1 MQNVN
6 LEEQTMDFRI
16 DLDLVK
22 RLSFLLTQNQLGN
35 KLNFTLIVQQLMIP
49 ADKLWRK
56 YVIKKE

>member
-6 LEEQTMDFRI
+6 LEEQTTDFRI